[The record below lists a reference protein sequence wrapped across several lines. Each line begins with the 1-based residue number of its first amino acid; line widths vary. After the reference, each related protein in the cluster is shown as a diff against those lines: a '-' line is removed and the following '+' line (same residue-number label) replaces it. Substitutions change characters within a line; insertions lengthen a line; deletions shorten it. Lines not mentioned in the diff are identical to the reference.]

1 MRIPYP
7 FRILLLGLMIGL
19 LTIWQAVRFATSIA
33 WHDTLGRYT
42 PFPGPVYIG
51 AMGALWTLV
60 GLFGLWRF
68 VRRSGWT
75 RMAILIAAGAYAAWV
90 WLDRILI
97 QAQLRANF
105 PFDILITLVLLLYTI
120 AVVLDPHNRI
130 FFEREIYERESQN
143 PPS

>member
-1 MRIPYP
+1 
-7 FRILLLGLMIGL
+7 
-19 LTIWQAVRFATSIA
+19 
-33 WHDTLGRYT
+33 
-42 PFPGPVYIG
+42 
-51 AMGALWTLV
+51 
-60 GLFGLWRF
+60 
-68 VRRSGWT
+68 
-75 RMAILIAAGAYAAWV
+75 MAILIAAGAYAAWV

-143 PPS
+143 PPSE